1 MGFNIESCKRAVFFT
16 KNSGL
21 ENATQWLMEHI
32 TDFDFNDPFI
42 PPGTNVSQ
50 QQQQFTADPVCVEQ
64 LQAMGFTDV
73 QIRVA
78 LKETNNN
85 VEQAAEY
92 IFTHQMEIDTVEA
105 STIGVDVSPDTN
117 APAAPDTDRQ
127 DRAGSSKCFWGVGL
141 NTKRA
146 NILISF
152 VFVFVVLQNTS

>member
-16 KNSGL
+16 KNTGL
-21 ENATQWLMEHI
+21 EPATQWLMEHI

-42 PPGTNVSQ
+42 PPGTKVSAG
-50 QQQQFTADPVCVEQ
+50 QFTPDPVCVEQ

-105 STIGVDVSPDTN
+105 STIGVDL
-117 APAAPDTDRQ
+117 PAAGPPADADRS
-127 DRAGSSKCFWGVGL
+127 DRIGSSKF
-141 NTKRA
+141 
-146 NILISF
+146 IMF
-152 VFVFVVLQNTS
+152 

>member
-1 MGFNIESCKRAVFFT
+1 MGFNVESCKRAVFFT

-42 PPGTNVSQ
+42 PPGTKVSAS
-50 QQQQFTADPVCVEQ
+50 FTPDPSAVEM

-85 VEQAAEY
+85 VERAAEY
-92 IFTHQMEIDTVEA
+92 IFTHQMEIDNVEA
-105 STIGVDVSPDTN
+105 STIGVDVTPEVAE
-117 APAAPDTDRQ
+117 APAAATGCVDRI
-127 DRAGSSKCFWGVGL
+127 GSSEWALFFKLTFAFSTWC
-141 NTKRA
+141 RH
-146 NILISF
+146 
-152 VFVFVVLQNTS
+152 

>member
-16 KNSGL
+16 KNTGL

-42 PPGTNVSQ
+42 PPGTKVSN
-50 QQQQFTADPVCVEQ
+50 QFTPDPLCVEQ
-64 LQAMGFTDV
+64 LQAMGFTDI

-78 LKETNNN
+78 LKETNNQ

-105 STIGVDVSPDTN
+105 STIGVEVSPE
-117 APAAPDTDRQ
+117 AAPGPEANRSDRI
-127 DRAGSSKCFWGVGL
+127 GSSK
-141 NTKRA
+141 
-146 NILISF
+146 LIKC
-152 VFVFVVLQNTS
+152 

>member
-16 KNSGL
+16 KNTGL
-21 ENATQWLMEHI
+21 ENASQWLMEHI

-42 PPGTNVSQ
+42 PPGTKVSS
-50 QQQQFTADPVCVEQ
+50 QFTPDPVCVEQ

-105 STIGVDVSPDTN
+105 STIGVDVST
-117 APAAPDTDRQ
+117 AEAAGPEADRS
-127 DRAGSSKCFWGVGL
+127 DRVGSSEFLVESE
-141 NTKRA
+141 
-146 NILISF
+146 IFF
-152 VFVFVVLQNTS
+152 VFFFDIYFLLWQNTN